1 MVKMDGVEVKRF
13 FVLYFTDIPKVIPN
27 YLILQALREPEALI
41 SLSLPDWDLLI
52 RQARRANLLARI
64 CILLDERGLIEQVPP
79 KPRDHLEWSRVI
91 SERHVQAVHWE
102 ITLIQKALAKVGVP
116 IILLKGAAYV
126 MAKLPP
132 AKGRLFSDIDIIV
145 PKSSLNA
152 VEAALMLHGWA
163 STHHDAYDQ
172 RYYRTWM
179 HELPPMQHI
188 KRMAVIDVHHAI
200 LPETAALHPD
210 SAKLLAAAQSLEGYD
225 DLKVFAPVDMVLHS
239 AVHLFHNDQLDQ
251 GLRDLVDIDSL
262 LRHFSSLP
270 TFWPN
275 LATRAQELELARP
288 LYYALRYAVRIL
300 NTPVPSDMVKAAQSG
315 RPNPLTLMFTDQLF
329 ERALMPVHKSCSDWL
344 TRAARQMLYV
354 RATWLRMPPLLLARH
369 LFHKAFISPKVE

>member
-1 MVKMDGVEVKRF
+1 M
-13 FVLYFTDIPKVIPN
+13 IQN

-41 SLSLPDWDLLI
+41 FLSLPDWDLLI

-64 CILLDERGLIEQVPP
+64 CILLDERGLLEQVPS
-79 KPRDHLEWSRVI
+79 KPREHLEWSRVI
-91 SERHVQAVHWE
+91 SEKHIQAVHWE
-102 ITLIQKALAKVGVP
+102 ITQIRNALAKIGTPV
-116 IILLKGAAYV
+116 ILLKGAAYV
-126 MAKLPP
+126 MAKLPS

-145 PKSSLNA
+145 PKGSLNA

-163 STHHDAYDQ
+163 ATHHDDYDQ

-188 KRMAVIDVHHAI
+188 KRMTVIDVHHAI

-210 SAKLLAAAQSLEGYD
+210 SAKLLAATQLLDGYD
-225 DLKVFAPVDMVLHS
+225 DLKVFAPIDMVLHS

-262 LRHFSSLP
+262 LRHFNNLP
-270 TFWPN
+270 MFWPN
-275 LATRAQELELARP
+275 LAARARELELSRP
-288 LYYALRYAVRIL
+288 LFYALRYVVHFL
-300 NTPVPSDMVKAAQSG
+300 KTPIPLSMIEAAQSG
-315 RPNPLTLMFTDQLF
+315 RPNPLTLIFTDQLF
-329 ERALMPVHKSCSDWL
+329 ERALMPAHKSCSDWL
-344 TRAARQMLYV
+344 TGAARQILYV

-369 LFHKAFISPKVE
+369 LFHKAFISPKLE

>member
-1 MVKMDGVEVKRF
+1 M
-13 FVLYFTDIPKVIPN
+13 IQN
-27 YLILQALREPEALI
+27 YLILQALREPKALI
-41 SLSLPDWDLLI
+41 SLSLTDWDLLI

-64 CILLDERGLIEQVPP
+64 CISLDERGLLEQVPP
-79 KPRDHLEWSRVI
+79 KPREHLEWSRVI
-91 SERHVQAVHWE
+91 SEKHIQAVHWE
-102 ITLIQKALAKVGVP
+102 VTQIRNALAKIGMP

-126 MAKLPP
+126 MAKLPS

-145 PKSSLNA
+145 PKGSLNA

-163 STHHDAYDQ
+163 ATHHDAYDQ

-188 KRMAVIDVHHAI
+188 KRMTVIDVHHAI
-200 LPETAALHPD
+200 LPETAALRPD
-210 SAKLLAAAQSLEGYD
+210 SAKLLATAQLLDGYD

-239 AVHLFHNDQLDQ
+239 AVHLFYNDQLDQ

-262 LRHFSSLP
+262 LRHFNKLP
-270 TFWPN
+270 AFWSD
-275 LATRAQELELARP
+275 LAVRARELELIRP
-288 LYYALRYAVRIL
+288 LFYALRYAVHFL
-300 NTPVPSDMVKAAQSG
+300 KTPIPLGMIEATKSG
-315 RPNPLTLMFTDQLF
+315 RPNPLTLIFTDQLF
-329 ERALMPVHKSCSDWL
+329 ERALMPAHKSCSDWL
-344 TRAARQMLYV
+344 TGAARQILYV